1 MLADRLM
8 KNPSAYIY
16 LKSYSLTMIS
26 SKLLGTILAQLL
38 FIPAAYYVAWF
49 AK

>member
-1 MLADRLM
+1 MNNQCD
-8 KNPSAYIY
+8 YVY

-26 SKLLGTILAQLL
+26 SKFVGTIVAQLL

-49 AK
+49 AEWI